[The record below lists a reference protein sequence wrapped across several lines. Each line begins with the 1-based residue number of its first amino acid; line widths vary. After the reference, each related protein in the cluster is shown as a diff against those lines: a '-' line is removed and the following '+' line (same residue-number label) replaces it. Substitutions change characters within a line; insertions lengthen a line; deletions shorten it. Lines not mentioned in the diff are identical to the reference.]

1 MIWHPQWLDVRPH
14 LAAGRQPVVL
24 VERPLL
30 HGQSAKGGVF
40 GIAEVARLGTYWV
53 PNADVI
59 TTDGGWQFT
68 KSGAHVHVPVIAY
81 RTPERALSSIWALG
95 LQLGMAAIESLRR
108 RTPDLPAE
116 CHLLLGH
123 ECTDLLPAAAAF
135 RCYVGFAIRT
145 EEPR

>member
-53 PNADVI
+53 PEGDVLN
-59 TTDGGWQFT
+59 TDGAWAVT
-68 KSGAHVHVPVIAY
+68 KSGAHVRVPVLAY
-81 RTPERALSSIWALG
+81 RTPERALASIWGLG
-95 LQLGMAAIESLRR
+95 LQLGLAALDSLRA
-108 RTPDLPAE
+108 RTPLPPAE
-116 CHLLLGH
+116 CHVFLGH
-123 ECTDLLPAAAAF
+123 ECTDLAPHESAF
-135 RCYVGFAIRT
+135 RCYVGLAFRL
-145 EEPR
+145 EDSR